1 MVPLASPPPINPF
14 IAKNLCRIVGCTCL
28 AGFLIDLLAIGLPPN
43 PLAIE
48 WRMNFLQQ
56 LGDRSI
62 ILLFGSALVFYSN
75 LGNQRLLKQFA
86 LGCLIVGVLFQI
98 FCVLIIHDSTV
109 LQQQAVDKI
118 TTQGDQLRTQL
129 EQNLKN
135 PNITKQLTPEQLQ
148 QAPQMITNRVE
159 ALKQNA
165 QTSITKLGISSVGN
179 LVIVGLGLISL
190 GRYGMRLRGKAE

>member
-14 IAKNLCRIVGCTCL
+14 IAKNLCRIVGITCL
-28 AGFLIDLLAIGLPPN
+28 AGFFLDLVALGLPPN

-56 LGDRSI
+56 MGDRSI

-86 LGCLIVGVLFQI
+86 LVCLMVGVLFQI
-98 FCVLIIHDSTV
+98 ACVLIIHDSTM
-109 LQQQAVDKI
+109 LQQQAMAKI
-118 TTQGDQLRTQL
+118 TTQADQLQTQL
-129 EQNLKN
+129 DQTLKN
-135 PNITKQLTPEQLQ
+135 PNITQKLTPEQVE
-148 QAPQMITNRVE
+148 QAPQMIASRVE

-165 QTSITKLGISSVGN
+165 QTSITKAGISSVGN

-190 GRYGMRLRGKAE
+190 GRYGMRLRSKVE